1 MKSLGTYIQ
10 ESRSIM
16 LLNNETFYEDYVNNR
31 TARNG
36 IKPQTYLTDEQ
47 LEWLNDYTGID
58 DYVLFGDNTNEV
70 IDIKEINKNLKEVS
84 TQKFGD
90 NDIIKVYSKND
101 YQVFISYHDDMWCM
115 YAPKTFYETILKNV
129 QFTLN

>member
-10 ESRSIM
+10 ESRSII

-36 IKPQTYLTDEQ
+36 IKPQIYLTGEQ

>member
-36 IKPQTYLTDEQ
+36 IKPQIYLTGEQ

-115 YAPKTFYETILKNV
+115 YAPKTFYETIIKNV